1 MVGEKMNEHRKECVE
16 ESRAWEKERAEKER
30 IRLEKQSSEKYA
42 WLKNKLKW
50 LNKEPRAA
58 FFFFFSLGINF
69 QKSRSDSVVP
79 KAENYADPL
88 SAEALGTKSLKMAI
102 DKTPVRQPEE
112 RATIGGI
119 TPDFDFNFH
128 QDKSESDAQEI
139 LEVQETSEKNSLMKT
154 TPSTQE
160 NLKEDINEI
169 IKKLNVS
176 RLNNKPANGV
186 SFPHFAQYF
195 TGVEDIPDY
204 IIKTLSRF
212 DTEKVIVF
220 IKETKD
226 AWVSVQEEFQQ
237 AFSWVDIK
245 NEQQCIWVWNTM
257 KDKGVCPPI
266 NPLNNFQRWHFI
278 CATFD
283 LWQGWTNEQLD
294 ELTRGHKQISP
305 QRLELKSSLCPPGKH
320 KAVLM
325 DELEKAWALK
335 LFRKKKKEHQAVL
348 KLPAKIKKKLTR
360 LSEKYEISELDMMAL
375 LIESECV
382 RNDL

>member
-1 MVGEKMNEHRKECVE
+1 MNEYRKECVE

-128 QDKSESDAQEI
+128 QDKSESDAHEI

-169 IKKLNVS
+169 IKKLNAS
-176 RLNNKPANGV
+176 RLDNKPANGV

-212 DTEKVIVF
+212 DIEKVIIF

-245 NEQQCIWVWNTM
+245 NEQQCFWVWNTM

-294 ELTRGHKQISP
+294 ELTRGHKKISP
-305 QRLELKSSLCPPGKH
+305 QRLELKSSLCPLGKH

>member
-212 DTEKVIVF
+212 DIEKVIIF

-283 LWQGWTNEQLD
+283 LWQD
-294 ELTRGHKQISP
+294 R
-305 QRLELKSSLCPPGKH
+305 KS
-320 KAVLM
+320 V
-325 DELEKAWALK
+325 
-335 LFRKKKKEHQAVL
+335 V
-348 KLPAKIKKKLTR
+348 
-360 LSEKYEISELDMMAL
+360 
-375 LIESECV
+375 
-382 RNDL
+382 

>member
-1 MVGEKMNEHRKECVE
+1 MNEERKKCVE
-16 ESRAWEKERAEKER
+16 ESRAWGKERAEKER
-30 IRLEKQSSEKYA
+30 IRLEKQSSEKHA

-58 FFFFFSLGINF
+58 FFFFFYLGINF
-69 QKSRSDSVVP
+69 QKSRSDSIVP
-79 KAENYADPL
+79 KVENYADPL
-88 SAEALGTKSLKMAI
+88 SAEALGTKSFRMAI
-102 DKTPVRQPEE
+102 DITPVRQPED

-119 TPDFDFNFH
+119 TPDFDFNSH

-154 TPSTQE
+154 TPGTQV

-169 IKKLNVS
+169 IKKINIS

-186 SFPHFAQYF
+186 FFPHFAQGF
-195 TGVEDIPDY
+195 TGVEEIPDY

-212 DTEKVIVF
+212 DIEKVITF
-220 IKETKD
+220 IKETKE
-226 AWVSVQEEFQQ
+226 AWVSVQEDFQQ

-257 KDKGVCPPI
+257 KDKGVSPPI

-294 ELTRGHKQISP
+294 ELTRGHKKISP

-335 LFRKKKKEHQAVL
+335 LFRKNKKERQAVL
-348 KLPAKIKKKLTR
+348 KLPAKIKKKLTK
-360 LSEKYEISELDMMAL
+360 LSQKYEVSELDMMVS
-375 LIESECV
+375 LIESEYV
-382 RNDL
+382 RNEL